1 MADFGAIGVTDG
13 ELRTDSESRDAAAR
27 DFGGH
32 VRRVPAAVVRPGSV
46 GDVVAVVRW
55 AGEHG
60 VPVSARGAG
69 HSMNGQAQAEDGI
82 VLDMRSLD
90 QVREIREDRVAVDAG
105 ALWSEVAAATIARG
119 LTPPVFTDY
128 LQTTVGGTL
137 SVGGVGGTTH
147 RHGAQTDTVLDLT
160 VVTGTGEVVTC
171 SADRDPE
178 LFDAV
183 RAGLGQAGIVVGA
196 TVKLVAARS
205 RARCFRLPHTDL
217 RAFTAD
223 QRRLVLDGRFDY
235 VEGFAGFAEDGTR
248 TFQVEAAVFADSLSD
263 VDDDELLRGLAHDP
277 AAVEVT
283 DTSYAEFLDRLA
295 PGVAFRKEAGEWGL
309 PHPWLNVFVPDS
321 AADEFIETVLAD
333 LTPGDLENF
342 GLVLTYPLRRDL
354 LTTPLL
360 RVPDEPLVFLFAL
373 LLTADPGDDTA
384 LGRMAERNRR
394 LHEYLLR
401 VGGTLYPISPPSLD
415 PHQWAVH
422 YGALW
427 PRVEAAKAVHDPRRI
442 LTPGPGLWR
451 AQPVTD

>member
-1 MADFGAIGVTDG
+1 MADFGVADGEVRTDG
-13 ELRTDSESRDAAAR
+13 EALDAAAR

-32 VRRVPAAVVRPGSV
+32 VSRKPAAVVRPGSV
-46 GDVVAVVRW
+46 DDVVAVVRW

-60 VPVSARGAG
+60 MPVSARGAG
-69 HSMNGQAQAEDGI
+69 HSMNGQAQVDGGV
-82 VLDMRSLD
+82 VLDMRSLN
-90 QVREIREDRVAVDAG
+90 QVREIGEDRVTVDAG

-128 LQTTVGGTL
+128 LETTVGGTL

-171 SADRDPE
+171 SAERNPG

-196 TVKLVAARS
+196 TIKAQPARGK
-205 RARCFRLPHTDL
+205 ARCFRLPHTDL

-223 QRRLVLDGRFDY
+223 QRRLVLEGRFDY
-235 VEGFAGFAEDGTR
+235 IEGFAGFTEDGTLAY
-248 TFQVEAAVFADSLSD
+248 QVEAAAFADSLSD
-263 VDDDELLRGLAHDP
+263 VDNEELVRGLAHDRD
-277 AAVEVT
+277 AVEVT

-295 PGVAFRKEAGEWGL
+295 PGVALRKETAEWGL

-321 AADEFIETVLAD
+321 AADGFIETVLAE
-333 LTPGDLENF
+333 LTPADLENF
-342 GLVLTYPLRRDL
+342 GLVLTYPLRREL

-373 LLTADPGDDTA
+373 LVTADPGDDTA
-384 LGRMAERNRR
+384 IGRMAERNRR
-394 LHEYLLR
+394 LYEYVLR
-401 VGGTLYPISPPSLD
+401 VGGTLYPIGPPSLD
-415 PHQWAVH
+415 PHQWAAH

-427 PRVEAAKAVHDPRRI
+427 PRVEAAKAEHDPRGV
-442 LTPGPGLWR
+442 LTPRPGLWR
-451 AQPVTD
+451 TQPITR